1 MSLESRLFVRRING
15 RLELFYRF
23 EDGSVIRIINSQE
36 RAIDPDAIVKAKV
49 LENYVPITRKVNGI
63 PLTDNIEIGG
73 VLEFDNELG
82 AFRA

>member
-1 MSLESRLFVRRING
+1 MSENRLFVRRVNA
-15 RLELFYRF
+15 RLELYYRF
-23 EDGSVIRIINSQE
+23 DDGSIIRITDAGQQAIN
-36 RAIDPDAIVKAKV
+36 PDAIVSAKV

-73 VLEFDNELG
+73 GLEFDNELG